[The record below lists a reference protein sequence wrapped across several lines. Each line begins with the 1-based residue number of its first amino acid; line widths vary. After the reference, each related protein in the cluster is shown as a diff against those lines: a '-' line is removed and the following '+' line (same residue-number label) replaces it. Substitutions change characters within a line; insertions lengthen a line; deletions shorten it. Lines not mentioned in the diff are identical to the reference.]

1 MVRVV
6 VEELEQGPRLSP
18 RTLSP
23 DLEYRVQTVV
33 VGVHDPLSGAESLVY
48 FGPGHFIQE
57 FGPDPTVT

>member
-23 DLEYRVQTVV
+23 DVEYRVQTVV
-33 VGVHDPLSGAESLVY
+33 VSVHDPISGAESMVY
-48 FGPGHFIQE
+48 FGPGQFLLE
-57 FGPDPTVT
+57 FGPGADPT